1 MGGLRRER
9 LSPLRRGRRQGDAGL
24 GSIATWAFAGRV
36 PTRNPSV
43 TMFPLGRLD
52 RSLWTG

>member
-24 GSIATWAFAGRV
+24 GSIATWACAGRV
-36 PTRNPSV
+36 PMRSPPV
-43 TMFPLGRLD
+43 TTFPLGRLD
-52 RSLWTG
+52 GSLWTG